1 MGFSR
6 QEYWSGLPFLSPG
19 DLPDPGIEPRS
30 PAFQADA
37 LTSEPPG
44 KPSKCFRW
52 IIKQMG
58 AFTSL
63 TNWPPLF
70 HLFLV
75 SCSHVLKLPLD
86 FVCLS
91 RHPDFCTG
99 RYSITICHDVLS
111 RFSHV
116 PTLLRPFGLQPASL
130 LCPWV
135 LQAKTLEWASM
146 PTESTFLLN

>member
-52 IIKQMG
+52 IIKQVG

-116 PTLLRPFGLQPASL
+116 PTLWDPLDCSLPASSVHGFSRQKHWSGLPCPLNL
-130 LCPWV
+130 L
-135 LQAKTLEWASM
+135 
-146 PTESTFLLN
+146 FY